1 VLYYGDE
8 VALAG
13 AGDPDCRRVLPDVL
27 GGSLDPRMAE
37 VLAQVQRLGRLRR
50 CVEALRQGRRTPLHV
65 GPDTLVALHEAPSGD
80 PRAVALFA
88 LSRSRAE
95 ARLSL
100 LGAPPGAYR
109 DALSGVRLTA
119 RDGVATE
126 IVLPPLTAAV
136 FLAEVNRCLE

>member
-1 VLYYGDE
+1 MSLGFRCN
-8 VALAG
+8 G
-13 AGDPDCRRVLPDVL
+13 AQYTWRLPARHR
-27 GGSLDPRMAE
+27 G
-37 VLAQVQRLGRLRR
+37 LRS
-50 CVEALRQGRRTPLHV
+50 LRQGRRTPLHV

-95 ARLSL
+95 ARLSV

-109 DALSGVRLTA
+109 NALSGVRLTA
-119 RDGVATE
+119 QDGVATE